1 VKQFLKMLAVPLAAA
16 LLGAASFAVVIAVPC
31 GNTIA
36 SNGPWQ
42 TDLAVG
48 SEHTGLYMRAR
59 VALMGL
65 FALRRSEAVYFIAR
79 ADSDGRPLESRC
91 DYRIEGGDLPARW
104 WSITA
109 LGWNYYLIPNSANRY
124 SFNSAGVTRG
134 PGGTWVI
141 RLSPDKKEGNWLPS
155 GSPKQGRIN
164 LNLRLYRPEASVLAS
179 PATVKLPRIVREG
192 CR

>member
-1 VKQFLKMLAVPLAAA
+1 VKPFLKILAVLLAAA

-36 SNGPWQ
+36 NNGPWQ

-48 SEHTGLYMRAR
+48 SVQTGLYMRAR

-65 FALRRSEAVYFIAR
+65 FALRKTEAIYFIAR
-79 ADSDGRPLESRC
+79 ADSKGRTLESRC
-91 DYRIEGGDLPARW
+91 DYRIEGRDLPARW
-104 WSITA
+104 WSVTA
-109 LGWNYYLIPNSANRY
+109 LGWNYYLIPNKANRY
-124 SFNSAGVTRG
+124 SLNSANVKRG
-134 PGGTWVI
+134 PGGTYLI
-141 RLSPDKKEGNWLPS
+141 RLSPEQPEGNWLPS

-164 LNLRLYRPEASVLAS
+164 LNLRLYLPEDRALKS
-179 PATVKLPRIVREG
+179 PAAVELPRIVREG